1 MDIVYI
7 PTAKLEKQYLVIA
20 KEYLLGQLE
29 AKTLINIIFKVVAK
43 FLQKEVIYKQGVFK

>member
-7 PTAKLEKQYLVIA
+7 PTAKLGKQYLVVA

-29 AKTLINIIFKVVAK
+29 VKTLINIIFKAVAK
-43 FLQKEVIYKQGVFK
+43 FLWEKVIYK